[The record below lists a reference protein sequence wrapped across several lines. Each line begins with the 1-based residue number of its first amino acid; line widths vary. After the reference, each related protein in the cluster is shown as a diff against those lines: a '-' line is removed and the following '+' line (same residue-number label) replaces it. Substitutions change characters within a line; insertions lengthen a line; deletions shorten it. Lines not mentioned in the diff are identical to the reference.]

1 MRLIKTSHE
10 ILFISPK
17 PLEAIEAVG
26 RTCYKG
32 ALVL

>member
-1 MRLIKTSHE
+1 MILIKPSHE

-17 PLEAIEAVG
+17 PLETIEAAG

-32 ALVL
+32 ALV